1 MVDLHE
7 LIEGMPKEQQQG
19 ALLVL
24 DAISRP
30 LSRSEIERSLRR
42 KPMSRSRAISLAQAL
57 EPFHVIA
64 LVGPDRH

>member
-1 MVDLHE
+1 MIGLHE
-7 LIEGMPKEQQQG
+7 LIEAMPKEQQQG

-30 LSRSEIERSLRR
+30 LSQREIELSLRR
-42 KPMSRSRAISLAQAL
+42 APMSRSRAISLAQAL

-64 LVGPDRH
+64 LVRPDRG